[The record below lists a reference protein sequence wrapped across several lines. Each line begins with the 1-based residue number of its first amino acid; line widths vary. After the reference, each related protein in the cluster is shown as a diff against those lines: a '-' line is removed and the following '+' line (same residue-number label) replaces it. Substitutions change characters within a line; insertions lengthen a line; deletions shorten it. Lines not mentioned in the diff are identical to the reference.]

1 MQPFSVIL
9 ILTER
14 IFFMRMC
21 MKVSMNTETTNKAL
35 KDGTLIEMM
44 QTAQKRINPEA
55 AYFATD
61 NGVRTAFYFF
71 NMTDSSQ
78 MPMYCEN
85 FFIGANAN
93 VQFFPVM
100 NSDELT
106 KGLDAWKKTLV
117 LSGYNVI

>member
-1 MQPFSVIL
+1 
-9 ILTER
+9 
-14 IFFMRMC
+14 MRMC
-21 MKVSMNTETTNKAL
+21 MKVSMNTEATNKAI
-35 KDGTLIEMM
+35 KDGTMVEMM
-44 QTAQKRINPEA
+44 QMAQKRINPEA
-55 AYFATD
+55 AYFTTD

-85 FFIGANAN
+85 FFIGTNAN

-106 KGLDAWKKTLV
+106 KGLETWKKMM
-117 LSGYNVI
+117 